1 MDILKQLAEEFKI
14 RNTQVEN
21 TVKLIDDGNTIPF
34 ISRYRKEMTGGL
46 DDQLLR
52 ELSERLTYLRNLE
65 SRKEEVKSLIESGGN
80 LTDKITQ
87 DLLNAKTLAEV
98 EDIYRPFKP
107 KRKTRAGIAK
117 EKGLQPLADFILAQT
132 LASPLP
138 KLRYI

>member
-1 MDILKQLAEEFKI
+1 MDILKQLEEEFKI

-34 ISRYRKEMTGGL
+34 ISRYRKEMTGG
-46 DDQLLR
+46 
-52 ELSERLTYLRNLE
+52 LSERLTYLRNLE

-132 LASPLP
+132 LASPTAEAD
-138 KLRYI
+138 K

>member
-65 SRKEEVKSLIESGGN
+65 SRKEEVLSLIH
-80 LTDKITQ
+80 I
-87 DLLNAKTLAEV
+87 
-98 EDIYRPFKP
+98 
-107 KRKTRAGIAK
+107 
-117 EKGLQPLADFILAQT
+117 
-132 LASPLP
+132 
-138 KLRYI
+138 

>member
-21 TVKLIDDGNTIPF
+21 TVKLIDEGNTIPF

-65 SRKEEVKSLIESGGN
+65 SRKEEVKNLIENGGN

-98 EDIYRPFKP
+98 EDIY
-107 KRKTRAGIAK
+107 
-117 EKGLQPLADFILAQT
+117 
-132 LASPLP
+132 
-138 KLRYI
+138 